1 MSSRDDRG
9 GALADFV
16 RAFRAGRLAH
26 AYVLMGDPARAGAPL
41 ARRMIAALDC
51 THPTSEGFPGGSCPV
66 CRTVER
72 DEYPDVCWIRPSSK
86 SRQIRIE
93 EDVRGQI
100 IPFLG
105 RTSYLGGWKTV
116 VIEEADCLNP
126 SSANALLKSLEEP
139 VPGTLMLL
147 LTSVP
152 DQLLP
157 TIRSRC
163 HALKTVGGAEP
174 AEGDEWAGQALSI
187 LSGFTSAGITEGLAA
202 AGAMAGLFDSIKRAA
217 EPVVEQEEADHL
229 ARTEQGWTKDQRDA
243 RIGSLY
249 RQMQQGTLRA
259 VLAWHRD
266 ALALASGAEAP
277 ALNHPEHAD
286 ALARWVREQ
295 GYAGVMERLR
305 RAEDVVRQIHRNIS
319 PVTAWTA
326 YFL

>member
-1 MSSRDDRG
+1 MSSHNDRG
-9 GALADFV
+9 RALADFV
-16 RAFRAGRLAH
+16 RAFQAGRLAH
-26 AYVLMGDPARAGAPL
+26 AYVLIGDPSRAGAPL
-41 ARRMIAALDC
+41 ARKMIATLDC
-51 THPTSEGFPGGSCPV
+51 PHPTAGGFPCGSCPV

-93 EDVRGQI
+93 EDVREQI

-139 VPGTLMLL
+139 VPRTLMLL
-147 LTSVP
+147 LTAAP

-163 HALKTVGGAEP
+163 HVLKTDGDAE
-174 AEGDEWAGQALSI
+174 AADRDEWSVQALSI
-187 LSGFTSAGITEGLAA
+187 LSRFAPAGITEGMAA
-202 AGAMAGLFDSIKRAA
+202 VGAMAGLFDSIKRAA
-217 EPVVEQEEADHL
+217 EPVVEQEEANHM

-249 RQMQQGTLRA
+249 KQMQLGTLRA

-266 ALALASGAEAP
+266 ALALASGAEAS

-286 ALARWVREQ
+286 PIARFVRTQ

-305 RAEDVVRQIHRNIS
+305 RAEDVVRQINRNIS
-319 PVTAWTA
+319 PVTAWTV